1 MIPVL
6 PRYLAA
12 ATGARLADE
21 GARVSIVLLALD
33 QTGSATVGGLLVAAL
48 MVPHVAAAPLAG
60 AAADRARRR
69 KPLYLAAFVAY
80 AAALTGSALLIGAA
94 TWAAALLLF
103 TGGCLAPL
111 LFGGLSSLLREL
123 TPANLGR
130 SFGFD
135 ATTYSV
141 AGIAGPALAALVAGF
156 AGAAWSLVA
165 LGGFALVGAAAFAT
179 LPLRSTPSPVRG
191 TRAVRRPSA
200 FAVIVRR
207 PRLGAVTAA
216 TGISQFGFGAL
227 PLAAAAIATARH
239 DPPLTGLIMAVTAV
253 GGLIGS
259 LLTTRIRLVHRH
271 PEHTLLICTAAMA
284 VPFLIPAFLPAAW
297 PLTAVAGL
305 LMGPVTV
312 ALFSVRDRESPEETR
327 TQVFT
332 LGAGIKV
339 TSAAAGAAVGGLL
352 SGAGS
357 GLLLAV
363 IAGMQVVA
371 ATTGLLILRRGYA
384 EQRGSRRADR
394 PVPRLREPGH
404 RST

>member
-6 PRYLAA
+6 TRYLAA
-12 ATGARLADE
+12 AIGARLADE
-21 GARVSIVLLALD
+21 GARVSIVLLAIE
-33 QTGSATVGGLLVAAL
+33 QTGSAGVGGLLVAAL

-69 KPLYLAAFVAY
+69 KPLYLVAFVAY
-80 AAALTGSALLIGAA
+80 ALALTGSALLIGRANG
-94 TWAAALLLF
+94 AAAVLLF
-103 TGGCLAPL
+103 AGGCLAPL

-123 TPANLGR
+123 VPGDVGR
-130 SFGFD
+130 AFGFD

-156 AGAAWSLVA
+156 AGATWSLVT
-165 LGGFALVGAAAFAT
+165 LGAFALLGALAFAT
-179 LPLRSTPSPVRG
+179 LPLGARPAGVRAER
-191 TRAVRRPSA
+191 TAKPLAA
-200 FAVIVRR
+200 FAVFLGR

-216 TGISQFGFGAL
+216 TGISQFGIGAL

-271 PEHTLLICTAAMA
+271 PERTLLLCTAAMA
-284 VPFLIPAFLPAAW
+284 VPFLPPALFPLTW
-297 PLTAVAGL
+297 PLFAVAGL

-312 ALFSVRDRESPEETR
+312 ALFSVRDRESPPEVR
-327 TQVFT
+327 TQVFA

-339 TSAAAGAAVGGLL
+339 TSGAAGAAVGGLL
-352 SGAGS
+352 AGS
-357 GLLLAV
+357 GSALLLTV
-363 IAGMQVVA
+363 IASGQLLA
-371 ATTGLLILRRGYA
+371 ALTGVLILRRA
-384 EQRGSRRADR
+384 RTRQPA
-394 PVPRLREPGH
+394 VLPG
-404 RST
+404 R